1 MIGSLILAVEQVFNW
16 ILGYGF
22 KTDAQYYHN
31 ASDVI
36 KFCSNFIVSDGG
48 LKLSVNQEKKST
60 LTDLD
65 VEEIFTRLSSDIKSK
80 IETIDL
86 SGVKNISYKTL
97 LAIGNALP
105 NLVHI
110 KFQDCKHLME
120 NDDIKGYIQAFF
132 FNKDIHCKPS
142 HQRILESIGK
152 DNFNMG
158 TQPNYAQ
165 EQKYHLA
172 KQYALKQI
180 ESKGNSWFTTDLAPF
195 FSPSLIRGSG

>member
-110 KFQDCKHLME
+110 KFQDCKYLME
-120 NDDIKGYIQAFF
+120 NDDIKGYFQAFF
-132 FNKDIHCKPS
+132 STKRFMVNHLIKEFLN
-142 HQRILESIGK
+142 RLEKIISIWVR
-152 DNFNMG
+152 NPI
-158 TQPNYAQ
+158 TPR
-165 EQKYHLA
+165 
-172 KQYALKQI
+172 
-180 ESKGNSWFTTDLAPF
+180 SKNIIWQNSTH
-195 FSPSLIRGSG
+195 